1 MYNMYI
7 FMSRNMYS
15 NSRCST
21 CTTTVPGCM
30 VVPVQTKLE
39 SFNLLSFKVYTS
51 CPVAVAVAN
60 ATL

>member
-1 MYNMYI
+1 
-7 FMSRNMYS
+7 MSRNMYS